1 MLEML
6 TESDIIKIKKL
17 CKELSKQ
24 GINCNAEPDEFITYL
39 TATSYETD
47 SFTTRDILD
56 NKYLLIHELIEI
68 TILKSKGYSIDK
80 EVFKEAFPD
89 SYEAHLDAI
98 DLELYIASKNEDFD
112 WIKRRINDLRTYL
125 DDPLLPIHLVDK
137 VKNIINRYR
146 ALIR

>member
-1 MLEML
+1 ML

-17 CKELSKQ
+17 CKELSEQ
-24 GINCNAEPDEFITYL
+24 GIYCNAEPDEFITYL

-80 EVFKEAFPD
+80 EVFKKAFPD

-98 DLELYIASKNEDFD
+98 DLELYIASKNGDFD

>member
-1 MLEML
+1 ML

-17 CKELSKQ
+17 CKELSEQ
-24 GINCNAEPDEFITYL
+24 GIYCNAEPDEFITYL

-80 EVFKEAFPD
+80 EVFKKAFPD

-98 DLELYIASKNEDFD
+98 DLELYIASKNGDFD
-112 WIKRRINDLRTYL
+112 WIKKRINDLRTYL

>member
-1 MLEML
+1 ML

-17 CKELSKQ
+17 CKELSEQ
-24 GINCNAEPDEFITYL
+24 GIYCNAEPDEFITYL

-80 EVFKEAFPD
+80 EVFKKAFPD

-98 DLELYIASKNEDFD
+98 DLELYIASKNGDID